1 MCRARGGNVLL
12 NLGVPV
18 LAAVFLVL
26 YLMRRK
32 ARLKSE
38 D

>member
-1 MCRARGGNVLL
+1 MTTGIVLL
-12 NLGVPV
+12 LV
-18 LAAVFLVL
+18 ACVFLVG

-32 ARLKSE
+32 ARLKAE

>member
-1 MCRARGGNVLL
+1 MSSTVNIILL
-12 NLGVPV
+12 VVAGV
-18 LAAVFLVL
+18 FGVL

-32 ARLKSE
+32 ARLSPE

>member
-1 MCRARGGNVLL
+1 MVNGIIAVI
-12 NLGVPV
+12 
-18 LAAVFLVL
+18 AAVCLVL

-32 ARLKSE
+32 ARLKAE